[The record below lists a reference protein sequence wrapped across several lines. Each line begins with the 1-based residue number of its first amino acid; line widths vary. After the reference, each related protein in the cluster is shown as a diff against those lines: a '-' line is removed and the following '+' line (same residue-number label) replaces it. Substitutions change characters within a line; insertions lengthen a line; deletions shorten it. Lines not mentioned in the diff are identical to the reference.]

1 MLGEGP
7 LAETIRQR
15 LQAAGLTERVWLPGV
30 RGDVAD
36 VVRAMDCFVLPSLFE
51 ATSCTLQE
59 AMATG
64 LNIVATDVGGNA
76 ALLENGRCGTLVPSE
91 DADALAQAILAH
103 YQHGLTKQSGLS
115 DQAEA
120 AMTAIQRSYGLDAV
134 VARYRQL
141 FLS

>member
-1 MLGEGP
+1 
-7 LAETIRQR
+7 
-15 LQAAGLTERVWLPGV
+15 
-30 RGDVAD
+30 
-36 VVRAMDCFVLPSLFE
+36 
-51 ATSCTLQE
+51 
-59 AMATG
+59 
-64 LNIVATDVGGNA
+64 
-76 ALLENGRCGTLVPSE
+76 
-91 DADALAQAILAH
+91 LAH